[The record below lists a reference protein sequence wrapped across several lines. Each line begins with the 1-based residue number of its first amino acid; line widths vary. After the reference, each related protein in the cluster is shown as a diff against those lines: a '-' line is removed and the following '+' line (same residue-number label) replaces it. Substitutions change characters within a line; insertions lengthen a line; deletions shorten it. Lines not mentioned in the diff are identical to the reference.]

1 MLSEPRHGRTHQ
13 EALSLILLLGPDL
26 SSAGSGKGCDM
37 AVGANSGG
45 WAVSGV
51 PDFPSML
58 EDSGHC

>member
-1 MLSEPRHGRTHQ
+1 MGGPTRR
-13 EALSLILLLGPDL
+13 LSLIFLLGPDL
-26 SSAGSGKGCDM
+26 SSAGSGKGYDL
-37 AVGANSGG
+37 AAGANSCG